1 MTDTVLIRGARQ
13 LVTLRGPAG
22 PRRGAAMR
30 DLGIIPD
37 GAVLISGG
45 RIEAVGQGRRV
56 ENLSP
61 ARRAREI
68 DARGKAVLP
77 GFVDCHAWPL
87 WGHLRLAGEDPRTP
101 AVTELRSLEP
111 GNGFDGIAATPART
125 LDRRLRLT
133 LEDYVRHGTTSLEA
147 KTGWGLDPRGQLKS
161 LRVFAGSAQLAVD
174 LIPSLFADGLPAG
187 SNPHALD
194 TYLRTQIEEVL
205 PDAARRKLARFV
217 EVCCGKGS
225 LPHYDARRLL
235 QAARSLGFH
244 LKVQSALSG
253 HSAVRLAVEL
263 EAASVTLPDHATPD
277 DISALAQ
284 SPAIAVLTPAVD
296 LHLGHPRLASARP
309 LVDHGV
315 AVALATGYHPYLN
328 PNCNQQFVLWA
339 ACRHLGMTPAEA
351 LTAATINAAHALRCG
366 SLFGSLEAGKSA
378 DLVLLDTS
386 DYRELAHC
394 AGQNLVVMAIKR
406 GRILYQRGEVQWP
419 NL

>member
-1 MTDTVLIRGARQ
+1 MTDAILIRGARQ

-56 ENLSP
+56 ENLSA
-61 ARRAREI
+61 ARRAYEI
-68 DARGKAVLP
+68 DARGKTVLP

-87 WGHLRLAGEDPRTP
+87 WGRLRWTGEDPRAP
-101 AVTELRSLEP
+101 AATELWPLEP
-111 GNGFDGIAATPART
+111 GYGFDGIAATPART
-125 LDRRLRLT
+125 LERRLRLT

-147 KTGWGLDPRGQLKS
+147 KTGWGLDPQGQLKS

-174 LIPSLFADGLPAG
+174 LIPSLFADGLPARG
-187 SNPHALD
+187 YSHGLD
-194 TYLRTQIEEVL
+194 AYLRTQIDEVL
-205 PDAARRKLARFV
+205 PVAARRKLARFV

-225 LPHYDARRLL
+225 LPPYEARRLL
-235 QAARSLGFH
+235 QAAGSLGFH
-244 LKVQSALSG
+244 LKVHSALSS
-253 HSAVRLAVEL
+253 HSAARLAVEL
-263 EAASVTLPDHATPD
+263 DAASVALQDHATAD

-284 SPAIAVLTPAVD
+284 SSAVVILTPAVA
-296 LHLGHPRLASARP
+296 LQRGCERGITARS
-309 LVDHGV
+309 LIDHGV
-315 AVALATGYHPYLN
+315 AVALATGYHPCLN
-328 PNCNQQFVLWA
+328 PNCNLQFVLWA

-366 SLFGSLEAGKSA
+366 GLFGSLEAGKSA
-378 DLVLLDTS
+378 DLVLLDAS

-394 AGQNLVVMAIKR
+394 AGQNLVVTAIKR

-419 NL
+419 NP